1 MTRTAVGRAEGG
13 GLAAQRHFLH
23 AAWLRFRHPVTGAEL
38 DLRSPL
44 PADLRA
50 ALAKVARDDSV
61 LTQPDPLDAYGF
73 YQDRA

>member
-13 GLAAQRHFLH
+13 GLAAKRHFLH

-50 ALAKVARDDSV
+50 ALARSLA
-61 LTQPDPLDAYGF
+61 TIQF
-73 YQDRA
+73 